1 MSNPLDPFGY
11 VPGDPM
17 EDVLSLQ
24 SYQSMDGLLAEQT
37 GVCCP
42 SAASCNSSA
51 SGVIIAEPKP
61 IEPVRPLD
69 PRIAGW

>member
-24 SYQSMDGLLAEQT
+24 SYTEADGLLAEQT

-42 SAASCNSSA
+42 SAASCVSSA
-51 SGVIIAEPKP
+51 SGVIIKPIDPRP
-61 IEPVRPLD
+61 IEPAPWD
-69 PRIAGW
+69 PRIA

>member
-1 MSNPLDPFGY
+1 MNNPLDPFGF
-11 VPGDPM
+11 PGDPM

-24 SYQSMDGLLAEQT
+24 SYQSIDAALAEQT

-51 SGVIIAEPKP
+51 SGVIVAEP
-61 IEPVRPLD
+61 RPLE
-69 PRIAGW
+69 PAPIRPIAG

>member
-24 SYQSMDGLLAEQT
+24 SYEQADGLLAEQT

-42 SAASCNSSA
+42 SAASCVSNA
-51 SGVIIAEPKP
+51 SGVIITPKP
-61 IEPVRPLD
+61 IEPAPID